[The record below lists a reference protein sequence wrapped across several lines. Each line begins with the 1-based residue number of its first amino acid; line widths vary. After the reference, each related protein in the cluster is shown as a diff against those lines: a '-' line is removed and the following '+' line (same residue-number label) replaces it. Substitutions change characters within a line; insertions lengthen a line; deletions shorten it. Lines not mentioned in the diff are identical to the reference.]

1 MIQILVEMGIVEMVE
16 IMIMIVEG
24 DLEEIIMMIKQIFI

>member
-24 DLEEIIMMIKQIFI
+24 DLEEIIMIIKQIFI